1 MTKIG
6 TFKILDSFNITGRG
20 VIITGY
26 FIDDGK
32 ARVGS
37 TSIVEIQ
44 GTPAKVKIIGVEVG
58 SAEFEE
64 MRFGF
69 LLSFES
75 PDLENVAKRERIKE
89 QTIEIFFE

>member
-1 MTKIG
+1 MGHLKSW
-6 TFKILDSFNITGRG
+6 KSFNITNRG
-20 VIITGY
+20 VIVVGH

-58 SAEFEE
+58 GPHFEE
-64 MRFGF
+64 IRFGF
-69 LLSFES
+69 MLSFEN
-75 PDLENVAKRERIKE
+75 PDLENVAKNEKIKE
-89 QTIEIFFE
+89 QIIEIFFD